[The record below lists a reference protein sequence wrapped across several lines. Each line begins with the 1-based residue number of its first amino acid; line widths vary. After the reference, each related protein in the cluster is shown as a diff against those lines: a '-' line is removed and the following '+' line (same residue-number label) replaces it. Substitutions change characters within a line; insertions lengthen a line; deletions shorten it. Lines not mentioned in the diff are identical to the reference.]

1 MQESIDFLIC
11 NYNGGALLKKCIDS
25 VLNLNLTNININV
38 YIYDNASADDSLDS
52 IKTYKL
58 NQITIVEGKDNIG
71 YGNAINKLFDI
82 SKSKYIL
89 ILNPDAELEFDNVE
103 IEDLIN
109 KSDDKIIFGFNILN
123 LDGTSQNFLAAEP
136 NYKWIVGGLLRI
148 GFPGIIEP
156 VYKKYFSTSISKTS
170 VNNSDNCVEFVSGC
184 ALLMKRTSFL
194 QIGKFNKEYFLYF
207 EDTELL
213 HTAKKEG
220 FCIKKSKLKI
230 RHNASYSFR
239 NSSHLIKVEKY
250 RSALIYF
257 NNTRGYLY
265 SLWIKICIISIAILS
280 LLNPINIFKRKLGM
294 YFMNLIFICVK
305 N

>member
-1 MQESIDFLIC
+1 MQESIDFLVC
-11 NYNGGALLKKCIDS
+11 NYNGGDLLKKCIDS
-25 VLNLNLTNININV
+25 ILDLDPTNVNIF
-38 YIYDNASADDSLDS
+38 IYDNASADDSLDP
-52 IKTYKL
+52 IKKYKL
-58 NQITIVEGKDNIG
+58 NQIAILEGKDNIG

-82 SKSKYIL
+82 SKSKYIF
-89 ILNPDAELEFDNVE
+89 ILNPDAELEFDKVE
-103 IEDLIN
+103 LEHLIN
-109 KSDDKIIFGFNILN
+109 DCAEKNIFGFNILN
-123 LDGTSQNFLAAEP
+123 VDGSSQNFLAAEP

-148 GFPGIIEP
+148 GFRGIIEP
-156 VYKKYFSTSISKTS
+156 IYKNYFSSSINNAP
-170 VNNSDNCVEFVSGC
+170 VNDSDNCVEFVSGC
-184 ALLMKRTSFL
+184 GLLMKRSSFL

-213 HTAKKEG
+213 HMAKKAG

-239 NSSHLIKVEKY
+239 NSSYLIQVEKY

-257 NNTRGYLY
+257 SNTRGQLY

-294 YFMNLIFICVK
+294 YFMNLIFICFK

>member
-25 VLNLNLTNININV
+25 ILDLDLININI
-38 YIYDNASADDSLDS
+38 YIYDNASTDDSLDP
-52 IKTYKL
+52 IKNYKL
-58 NQITIVEGKDNIG
+58 NQITLVEGPDNIG

-82 SKSKYIL
+82 SESKYIF
-89 ILNPDAELEFDNVE
+89 ILNPDAELEFDKVE
-103 IEDLIN
+103 LVDLIN
-109 KSDDKIIFGFNILN
+109 NCNEKIIFGFNILN
-123 LDGTSQNFLAAEP
+123 IDGSSQNFLATEP
-136 NYKWIVGGLLRI
+136 NYKWIVGGMLRI

-156 VYKKYFSTSISKTS
+156 IYKKYFSASINKTHLYD
-170 VNNSDNCVEFVSGC
+170 SDNCVEFVSGC
-184 ALLMKRTSFL
+184 GLLMKRTSFL

-213 HTAKKEG
+213 NTAKKEG

-239 NSSHLIKVEKY
+239 NSTNLIKVEKY
-250 RSALIYF
+250 RSGLIYF
-257 NNTRGYLY
+257 NNTRGYFY
-265 SLWIKICIISIAILS
+265 CLWIKTCMISIAILS
-280 LLNPINIFKRKLGM
+280 LLNPVNIFKRKLGM
-294 YFMNLIFICVK
+294 YFMNVIFICVK